1 MRKAQGNN
9 AMRNSSG
16 TWIRAI
22 VLIEGVFTLGSGLAL
37 LFLPRWF
44 YDSVADFG
52 TYNQHFMG
60 DVGAFSIALGIGLII
75 AARDPWRYRALIG
88 IGAIGSLI
96 HVANH
101 AYDDFL
107 SGQGVTRHFLLNTLP
122 LLVLAILLAL
132 AWYATRERKMDR
144 GTQSAT

>member
-1 MRKAQGNN
+1 
-9 AMRNSSG
+9 MRNSSG

-22 VLIEGVFTLGSGLAL
+22 ALLEGLFTLGSGLAL
-37 LFLPRWF
+37 LFLPRRF

-60 DVGAFSIALGIGLII
+60 DVGAFTIALGIGLII
-75 AARDPWRYRALIG
+75 AARDPWRYRPLIG

-96 HVANH
+96 HVAHH
-101 AYDDFL
+101 AYDDFF
-107 SGQGVTRHFLLNTLP
+107 SGQGVSRHFLLNTLP
-122 LLVLAILLAL
+122 LLVLAILLAF
-132 AWYATRERKMDR
+132 AWYATRVRNADH